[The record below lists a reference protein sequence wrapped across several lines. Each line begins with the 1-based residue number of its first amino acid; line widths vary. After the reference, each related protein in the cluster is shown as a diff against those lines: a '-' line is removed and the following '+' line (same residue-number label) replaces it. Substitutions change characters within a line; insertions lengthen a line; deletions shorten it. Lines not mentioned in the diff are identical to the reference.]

1 MRQTVPTGA
10 IDMTY
15 FLALNTPHLVPG
27 RLTWQ
32 KYYGGGRARIG
43 ARLGEWDIILTTYH
57 TLVAESKKNVAGSQ
71 PVFNSHWRRV
81 VLDEAHDIR
90 DRNSMTA
97 KAVFAL
103 NAESRWA
110 VTGTPIQNRLSDLAT
125 LYEFL
130 RAYPYDNHKTF
141 SNHIA
146 RLWNL
151 RSEGDVVERLKR
163 LVKCIT
169 LRRAIS
175 TVKLPDRTDRVCRLD
190 FSEDERSTY
199 EAARHE
205 TLQRLDDAVAG
216 RSNELPLNVLQ
227 YINRLRMIC
236 NLGSSART
244 NLSSRSPPVVVDVGT
259 AWDGTSAQDSFNTL
273 VAIGATQ
280 CAACS
285 TEIEALA
292 AEAADVMHARPRLSS
307 CLCLLCG
314 SCHKERLSG
323 TSPLDSACGHVPQ
336 HPFASITTMSSS
348 TPTLEPL
355 TKGYA
360 KRPTKIVALME
371 DLKMHRDAEKS
382 VVFSFWT
389 STLDIIEAALKEMS
403 IDFIRLDG
411 RVPSKQRSAALK
423 SFHTNHSIRVALL
436 TISCGAVGLDLTP
449 ASRAYLMEPH
459 WNPSVE
465 EQALARIYRMG
476 QRLPVITIR
485 YIMRDSF
492 EDHVIKVQNRKQ
504 ELANLLLSP
513 RRSSSAN
520 DQSNRLLQLRSLIA

>member
-1 MRQTVPTGA
+1 MRQTVPAGA

-15 FLALNTPHLVPG
+15 LFGSQYSVRFEIGTDKYARIVLQTWEDQLERHLVPG
-27 RLTWQ
+27 RLKWQ
-32 KYYGGGRARIG
+32 KYYGGSRTRIG
-43 ARLGEWDIILTTYH
+43 PQLGEWDIILTTYH
-57 TLVAESKKNVAGSQ
+57 TLVAESKKTVASPQ
-71 PVFNSHWRRV
+71 PVFDMHWRRV

-110 VTGTPIQNRLSDLAT
+110 VTGTPIQNSLSDLAT

-141 SNHIA
+141 NNHIA

-199 EAARHE
+199 EAAKHE
-205 TLQRLDDAVAG
+205 ALQRLNDAVAG
-216 RSNELPLNVLQ
+216 RNNELPLNVLQ
-227 YINRLRMIC
+227 CINRLRMIC

-244 NLSSRSPPVVVDVGT
+244 NLSSRSPTVVVDVGT
-259 AWDGTSAQDSFNTL
+259 AWDRTSAQDSFNTL
-273 VAIGATQ
+273 VAMGDTQ

-292 AEAADVMHARPRLSS
+292 AEAADVMHARAQLSS

-314 SCHKERLSG
+314 SCHKARLSG

-355 TKGYA
+355 TEGYA
-360 KRPTKIVALME
+360 ERPTKIVALME
-371 DLKMHRDAEKS
+371 DLKAHSHAEKS
-382 VVFSFWT
+382 VVFSFWI
-389 STLDIIEAALKEMS
+389 STLDVIEAALKETS

-411 RVPSKQRSAALK
+411 SVPSKQRSAALK
-423 SFHTNHSIRVALL
+423 SFHSNPSIRVALL
-436 TISCGAVGLDLTP
+436 TISCGAVG
-449 ASRAYLMEPH
+449 YIIH
-459 WNPSVE
+459 H
-465 EQALARIYRMG
+465 
-476 QRLPVITIR
+476 LPI
-485 YIMRDSF
+485 
-492 EDHVIKVQNRKQ
+492 
-504 ELANLLLSP
+504 
-513 RRSSSAN
+513 
-520 DQSNRLLQLRSLIA
+520 